1 MAALPG
7 RAGGQAMYGRV
18 VSSPIVESAMTQG
31 PPSER
36 TEVRRIAERGV
47 YDHESI
53 AAILD
58 EALICHVGLVHDGH
72 PVVIPTI
79 HARAGSTLYIHG
91 SPASRVLRA
100 MKKGA
105 EVCVTASIIDGL
117 VLARSVFHHS
127 MNYRSV
133 VVYGAPRLV
142 TDPEEKM
149 LAFEAVTEHVAKGRW
164 ADARCPNDREIKA
177 TLILALPLDE
187 ASAKV
192 RTGGPVDDDED
203 YDLPIWAGVVPVSA
217 AYGRPIEDEL
227 MRVEADVPVYVS
239 DYDRGDGGR

>member
-1 MAALPG
+1 MS
-7 RAGGQAMYGRV
+7 Q
-18 VSSPIVESAMTQG
+18 VS
-31 PPSER
+31 PSQR
-36 TEVRRIAERGV
+36 TEVRRVAERGV
-47 YDHESI
+47 YDHETI

-58 EALICHVGLVHDGH
+58 EALICHVGLVHDGY

-79 HARAGSTLYIHG
+79 HARVGSTLYIHG

-133 VVYGAPRLV
+133 VIYGIPRLV
-142 TDPEEKM
+142 TDPDEKM

-164 ADARCPNDREIKA
+164 ADARGPNDHEIKA

-192 RTGGPVDDDED
+192 RTGGPIDDEED
-203 YDLPIWAGVVPVSA
+203 YDLPIWAGVLPVA
-217 AYGRPIEDEL
+217 ATYGRPIEDEL
-227 MRVEADVPVYVS
+227 MRVEADVPPYLT
-239 DYDRGDGGR
+239 DYSRPGGAH